1 MKGYVDP
8 SFLKSVLPLV
18 RGHARVLNEPGLGA
32 SIENTAAL
40 CILWARLIQA
50 DESLARTA
58 GQVEAFCHLLRQRQG
73 YRLRGWLEEV
83 EQHGEPELQACAHN
97 LHKEESA
104 VQARPT
110 LAWSNGP
117 TEGFIHRL
125 KLLKRQA
132 YGRAGVALL
141 KQRML
146 FHPSDP
152 TFRLTLM
159 TNRPISE
166 KTQDRR
172 SGWRGFLLLFL
183 FYAHGLGWSSRD
195 PRETAATQPS
205 SWASP
210 MSSPSGPRR

>member
-1 MKGYVDP
+1 M
-8 SFLKSVLPLV
+8 
-18 RGHARVLNEPGLGA
+18 
-32 SIENTAAL
+32 
-40 CILWARLIQA
+40 
-50 DESLARTA
+50 
-58 GQVEAFCHLLRQRQG
+58 LRQRQG
-73 YRLRGWLEEV
+73 YWLRGWLEEV
-83 EQHGEPELQACAHN
+83 EQHGEPELQACARH
-97 LHKEESA
+97 LHTEESA
-104 VQARPT
+104 VQAGLTR
-110 LAWSNGP
+110 AESNGS
-117 TEGFIHRL
+117 TEGFLHRL

-141 KQRML
+141 TQRML

-172 SGWRGFLLLFL
+172 SKSPRFPPSVPLLLPWPRL
-183 FYAHGLGWSSRD
+183 SRRD

-210 MSSPSGPRR
+210 MRSPSGPRM

>member
-1 MKGYVDP
+1 MDLIVTLRLVTTTLTPP
-8 SFLKSVLPLV
+8 SRKRRCLNPCPWTSASVE
-18 RGHARVLNEPGLGA
+18 RACQGA

-58 GQVEAFCHLLRQRQG
+58 GQVEAFCHMLRQRQG

-83 EQHGEPELQACAHN
+83 EQHGEPELQAFARN

-104 VQARPT
+104 VQAGLT

-117 TEGFIHRL
+117 TEGFIH
-125 KLLKRQA
+125 
-132 YGRAGVALL
+132 
-141 KQRML
+141 
-146 FHPSDP
+146 
-152 TFRLTLM
+152 
-159 TNRPISE
+159 
-166 KTQDRR
+166 
-172 SGWRGFLLLFL
+172 LLFL

-205 SWASP
+205 
-210 MSSPSGPRR
+210 

>member
-1 MKGYVDP
+1 L
-8 SFLKSVLPLV
+8 S
-18 RGHARVLNEPGLGA
+18 
-32 SIENTAAL
+32 
-40 CILWARLIQA
+40 ILWARLIQA

-58 GQVEAFCHLLRQRQG
+58 GQVEAFCHMLRQRQG

-83 EQHGEPELQACAHN
+83 EQHGEPELQAFARN

-104 VQARPT
+104 VQAGLT

-152 TFRLTLM
+152 TLRLTLM
-159 TNRPISE
+159 TTRPISE
-166 KTQDRR
+166 KAQDRR
-172 SGWRGFLLLFL
+172 SKSPRFPTSVPFLRP
-183 FYAHGLGWSSRD
+183 W
-195 PRETAATQPS
+195 PRLVQPRS
-205 SWASP
+205 T
-210 MSSPSGPRR
+210 

>member
-1 MKGYVDP
+1 M
-8 SFLKSVLPLV
+8 
-18 RGHARVLNEPGLGA
+18 
-32 SIENTAAL
+32 
-40 CILWARLIQA
+40 
-50 DESLARTA
+50 
-58 GQVEAFCHLLRQRQG
+58 
-73 YRLRGWLEEV
+73 
-83 EQHGEPELQACAHN
+83 EQHGEPELQAFARN

-104 VQARPT
+104 VQAGLT

-166 KTQDRR
+166 KTQD
-172 SGWRGFLLLFL
+172 
-183 FYAHGLGWSSRD
+183 HGLSSEVSSFCSSFTPMASAES
-195 PRETAATQPS
+195 PRFLVDRGDSAEFLGQPDEKSFRSADVAEPIRVFVLDHFAADKLCAVLAEPDERIVDVVHGKHD
-205 SWASP
+205 A
-210 MSSPSGPRR
+210 

>member
-1 MKGYVDP
+1 M
-8 SFLKSVLPLV
+8 
-18 RGHARVLNEPGLGA
+18 
-32 SIENTAAL
+32 
-40 CILWARLIQA
+40 
-50 DESLARTA
+50 
-58 GQVEAFCHLLRQRQG
+58 LRQRQG
-73 YRLRGWLEEV
+73 YRLREWLEEV
-83 EQHGEPELQACAHN
+83 EQHGEPELQAFARN

-104 VQARPT
+104 VQAGLT

-166 KTQDRR
+166 KTQD
-172 SGWRGFLLLFL
+172 
-183 FYAHGLGWSSRD
+183 HGLSSEVSYFCSYFT
-195 PRETAATQPS
+195 PMASAGPAAIHVK
-205 SWASP
+205 
-210 MSSPSGPRR
+210 PRRLSRVLGPAR

>member
-1 MKGYVDP
+1 M
-8 SFLKSVLPLV
+8 
-18 RGHARVLNEPGLGA
+18 
-32 SIENTAAL
+32 
-40 CILWARLIQA
+40 
-50 DESLARTA
+50 
-58 GQVEAFCHLLRQRQG
+58 LRQRQG
-73 YRLRGWLEEV
+73 YRLREWLEEV
-83 EQHGEPELQACAHN
+83 EQHGEPELQAFARN

-104 VQARPT
+104 VQAGLT

-166 KTQDRR
+166 KAQDRR
-172 SGWRGFLLLFL
+172 S
-183 FYAHGLGWSSRD
+183 
-195 PRETAATQPS
+195 Q
-205 SWASP
+205 
-210 MSSPSGPRR
+210 